1 MDIYEEI
8 LRLRQQG
15 RKAALATIIHT
26 QGSIPSYE
34 SSKLLI
40 RDDGSILG
48 TVGGGCVEAEIWAA
62 AQEVMQQEKPRK
74 FTFNLNADPKYD
86 TGLTCG
92 GTVEIFLEPI
102 LPTPVCY
109 ICGAGHV
116 GRALARLAAPA
127 GFSTVIVDNR
137 PQFANRERFPDA
149 SEIYA
154 EEWETAFEKLSPNE
168 LAYIV
173 IVTRG
178 HKDDMRVL
186 HWAVQTPARYIGL
199 IGSKRKVLSIY
210 RELERAG
217 IPRQQLERVHAP
229 IGIEI
234 GALTPEEIA
243 ISIVAEMIAVRRHAL
258 HPTRQGH
265 APRPAPKTI
274 GRVQTDAD
282 PADSTD
288 SLELKPRTSS
298 R

>member
-8 LRLRQQG
+8 VRLRQQG

-62 AQEVMQQEKPRK
+62 AQEVMREEKARK

-86 TGLTCG
+86 VGLTCG
-92 GTVEIFLEPI
+92 GTLEIFLEPI

-116 GRALARLAAPA
+116 GIHLSKVATLA
-127 GFSTVIVDNR
+127 GFATVIVDNR
-137 PQFANRERFPDA
+137 AAFANRERFPEA
-149 SEIYA
+149 NEIHADEYERVFDQLA
-154 EEWETAFEKLSPNE
+154 PNE
-168 LAYIV
+168 LSFIV

-186 HWAVQTPARYIGL
+186 RWAIDTPARYIGL

-210 RELERAG
+210 RELEREG
-217 IPRQQLERVHAP
+217 VPREKLLRVHAP

-243 ISIVAEMIAVRRHAL
+243 VSIAAEMIAIRRHAPL
-258 HPTRQGH
+258 PN
-265 APRPAPKTI
+265 PKSV
-274 GRVQTDAD
+274 GRVEDVDTA
-282 PADSTD
+282 
-288 SLELKPRTSS
+288 LEVEP
-298 R
+298 

>member
-8 LRLRQQG
+8 VRLRQQG

-62 AQEVMQQEKPRK
+62 AQEVMREERPRK

-86 TGLTCG
+86 VGLTCG
-92 GTVEIFLEPI
+92 GTLEIFLEPI

-116 GRALARLAAPA
+116 GIHLSKVATLA
-127 GFSTVIVDNR
+127 GFATVIVDNR
-137 PQFANRERFPDA
+137 AAFANRERFPEA

-154 EEWETAFEKLSPNE
+154 DEYERVFDQLAPNE
-168 LAYIV
+168 LSFIV

-186 HWAVQTPARYIGL
+186 RWAIDTPARYIGL

-210 RELERAG
+210 RELEREGVA
-217 IPRQQLERVHAP
+217 REKLLRVHAP

-243 ISIVAEMIAVRRHAL
+243 VSIAAEMIAIRRHAPL
-258 HPTRQGH
+258 PN
-265 APRPAPKTI
+265 PKSV
-274 GRVQTDAD
+274 GRIEDVDT
-282 PADSTD
+282 
-288 SLELKPRTSS
+288 SLEVEP
-298 R
+298 